1 MIKDIQYEEL
11 KKEKDNYKDRYNLAQ
26 KAYEQ
31 EAQAKSEKII
41 QLREKDREIL
51 KLKKELEKVY
61 QMN

>member
-1 MIKDIQYEEL
+1 MQENLEEL
-11 KKEKDNYKDRYNLAQ
+11 KKEKDNYKDRYNLVQ

-31 EAQAKSEKII
+31 EVKAKNDRIL